1 MDIYKKI
8 LDYCRSKQ
16 PARCWFDYP
25 PTYVL
30 FHKINFSDMRKS
42 INKLLNSK
50 EKVGLYLN
58 VPFCANRC
66 TYCMYY
72 SESVSKQNRVHR
84 LDKYLDALE
93 REIDLLRINF
103 KKRKLRHLY
112 IGGGTPLLLSPKQL
126 SRLFKIINN
135 NFLFDSD
142 SQFVIEGRPKNFTK
156 EKLMI
161 LKRNNINRVTIGV
174 QSFNEKTIK
183 KVGRDYIVKDIYS
196 AFSRIRA
203 AGIKYI
209 NTDIIVGLPGETR
222 RDHKNTIRHLL
233 KLSPDSISCTSIL
246 YGKRTLIK
254 KKNWLSD
261 EIVKKYY
268 KFFDSTFR
276 QNNFLPAVEDKE
288 GIYLRK
294 GDRNAD
300 NKLLFNNLC
309 GGGYILGIGSGA
321 VSYLLDVRYY
331 TDMVNSYTEALK
343 KGNSPTYYGMFLD
356 KDDIMRQYLILQ
368 LYLFHKVKIDE
379 FNKKFSLDLMKV
391 YGKEINNLAKNGVVK
406 IKPSDGLIILM
417 KESKE
422 LKNFL
427 YNMLKF
433 IFRQDYINRLTE
445 EVSDSRANN

>member
-156 EKLMI
+156 EK
-161 LKRNNINRVTIGV
+161 
-174 QSFNEKTIK
+174 
-183 KVGRDYIVKDIYS
+183 
-196 AFSRIRA
+196 
-203 AGIKYI
+203 
-209 NTDIIVGLPGETR
+209 
-222 RDHKNTIRHLL
+222 
-233 KLSPDSISCTSIL
+233 
-246 YGKRTLIK
+246 
-254 KKNWLSD
+254 
-261 EIVKKYY
+261 
-268 KFFDSTFR
+268 
-276 QNNFLPAVEDKE
+276 
-288 GIYLRK
+288 
-294 GDRNAD
+294 
-300 NKLLFNNLC
+300 
-309 GGGYILGIGSGA
+309 
-321 VSYLLDVRYY
+321 
-331 TDMVNSYTEALK
+331 
-343 KGNSPTYYGMFLD
+343 
-356 KDDIMRQYLILQ
+356 
-368 LYLFHKVKIDE
+368 
-379 FNKKFSLDLMKV
+379 
-391 YGKEINNLAKNGVVK
+391 
-406 IKPSDGLIILM
+406 
-417 KESKE
+417 
-422 LKNFL
+422 
-427 YNMLKF
+427 
-433 IFRQDYINRLTE
+433 
-445 EVSDSRANN
+445 